1 MRQIPRSAI
10 SVSTIPN
17 KYHQKLYESTCMPRK
32 QLSQSLKRGC
42 NDIATCTPQQS
53 TKSFPKEWGWRE
65 GSHSMIRKKLRVI
78 YHAHLHIY
86 HQVYD
91 LRAIKLHRLA
101 FQLSST
107 SIFPYE
113 IHLTNYTHM
122 RFIPTACISR
132 TLLEQATDPIFSKK
146 YTFLARYIPTLIEA
160 VIYMKP

>member
-1 MRQIPRSAI
+1 
-10 SVSTIPN
+10 
-17 KYHQKLYESTCMPRK
+17 
-32 QLSQSLKRGC
+32 
-42 NDIATCTPQQS
+42 
-53 TKSFPKEWGWRE
+53 
-65 GSHSMIRKKLRVI
+65 MIRKKLRVI